1 MTANQTKAAQ
11 TMNHR
16 LRLRGWLSVAL
27 ILLAAARIC
36 PAQTPSAEVVRE
48 LQVRHL
54 DALPADPQYV
64 LALTSIRVG
73 QFASQAAISRDVRA
87 LLDSKRFS
95 YAGVEVEK
103 RDDGVCLVYV
113 VRRRL
118 RFAPPAEIRGATNAS
133 PSKVRDWLELDEGAF
148 LDEAILA
155 THSAKVRDQYRKRH
169 YAEVQVESHVEPV
182 DPASDQGRV
191 TVTVREGPRVKV
203 VGLRFTGNA
212 TFASADLRRELGQP
226 AWWNPMR
233 LFRKKDFDALAR
245 EDARV
250 ALRDL
255 YLNRGY
261 LDVQIEPARL
271 EADDDGDQFLVFA
284 IREGRCYRVA
294 RAEVTGITL
303 FPTGEVTRA
312 AALPPAGMTASRQE
326 LQDGSKRVRDYYGG
340 RGYVDTTVR
349 TVIDPVGDTGT
360 VAVRYEVREGVL
372 AHIRSIMIRGN
383 TRTRDKVIRREIAL
397 SPGQILNEVQAER
410 SQRRLEN
417 LGYFESVRFF
427 ELPAPSD
434 PGQRDVIYEVKEKS
448 TGQFMIG
455 AGFSSVD
462 KIVGFAEITQAN
474 FDLFNWP
481 YFSGGGQK
489 ARASVEAGST
499 RTSIDLSL
507 TEPWFLDRRLSLT
520 VEAFRREREYSEYDE
535 RRLGTGAGLVFPA
548 TVGRLGVNYG
558 IEDVRLDDLQT
569 GDFVFADDPDPARIY
584 RFTDEDDR
592 QFNGNLRLSWSYDT
606 RNRPFVPSR
615 GIQGSL
621 AGTVRGPWTGSDNNL
636 YKLDASFRQ
645 WFPLWFKHVLSLK
658 LRADGVDTYGNEEVV
673 GIADRLYLGGGRTL
687 RGFDYRDVG
696 PKVIPADPAEQT
708 GTYRP
713 VGGQTLAMASAEYS
727 IPLAK
732 VLRVAGFYDV
742 GNVWQE
748 AFDADFGELASSM
761 GVGLRVDIPGF
772 PIRVDYAWPLE
783 SDDDYTD
790 TQRWVIWIG
799 FD

>member
-1 MTANQTKAAQ
+1 
-11 TMNHR
+11 MNHLSTR
-16 LRLRGWLSVAL
+16 RGWLTATLLLVA
-27 ILLAAARIC
+27 AVSTC
-36 PAQTPSAEVVRE
+36 PAQSPSAEVVRE
-48 LQVRHL
+48 IQVRHL
-54 DALPADPQYV
+54 DDLPADPQYV

-73 QFASQAAISRDVRA
+73 QYASQVAISRDVRA

-103 RDDGVCLVYV
+103 REDGVCLVYV

-118 RFAPPAEIRGATNAS
+118 RFAPPAEIHGATNAT
-133 PSKVRDWLELDEGAF
+133 PAKIREWLELDEGAF

-155 THSAKVRDQYRKRH
+155 THSAKVREQYRKRH
-169 YAEVQVESHVEPV
+169 YPDVQVESRVQPVE
-182 DPASDQGRV
+182 PASDLGRV
-191 TVTVREGPRVKV
+191 SVTVREGLRAKV
-203 VGLRFTGNA
+203 VALRFTGNA
-212 TFASADLRRELGQP
+212 RIPDGELRRELGQP
-226 AWWNPMR
+226 AWWNPLW
-233 LFRKKDFDALAR
+233 LFRKKNFDAMAR

-261 LDVQIEPARL
+261 LDVEVDPPRL
-271 EADDDGDQFLVFA
+271 EPDGDGDQFLAFTL
-284 IREGRCYRVA
+284 REGPCYRLA
-294 RAEVTGITL
+294 RVEVSGITL
-303 FPTGEVTRA
+303 FPTGEVVRA
-312 AALPPAGMTASRQE
+312 VALPPPGMTASRQA

-349 TVIDPVGDTGT
+349 TVVAPVADTGT

-372 AHIRSIMIRGN
+372 AHVRSIAIRGN

-397 SPGQILNEVQAER
+397 NPGEILNEVQAER

-499 RTSIDLSL
+499 RTSVDLSL

-520 VEAFRREREYSEYDE
+520 VEAYRREREYSEYDE

-548 TVGRLGVNYG
+548 AVGRLGVHYG
-558 IEDVRLDDLQT
+558 IDDLSLDDFQT

-584 RFTDEDDR
+584 RFTDEDDHR
-592 QFNGNLRLSWSYDT
+592 FNGNLRLSWSYDT
-606 RNRPFVPSR
+606 RNRPFVPTR
-615 GIQGSL
+615 GTQSSL
-621 AGTVRGPWTGSDNNL
+621 AGTVRGDWTGSDNDF
-636 YKLDASFRQ
+636 YKLEVNFRQ

-658 LRADGVDTYGNEEVV
+658 VRAEGVDTYGDEESV

-696 PKVIPADPAEQT
+696 PKVIPADPAQQT

-713 VGGQTLAMASAEYS
+713 LGGQTLAMASAEYS
-727 IPLAK
+727 IPLVK
-732 VLRVAGFYDV
+732 VLRIAGFYDI
-742 GNVWQE
+742 GNVWQD
-748 AFDADFGELASSM
+748 AFDADFGELASSV
-761 GVGLRVDIPGF
+761 GIGLRVDIPGF

-783 SDDDYTD
+783 TDDDYTE
-790 TQRWVIWIG
+790 TQNWVIWIG